1 MHNLKK
7 DNKKKPWPTK
17 KAMEQIYAQNL
28 WGGNKDEFYSGL
40 GSHNPIIVKP
50 YIEVVINFLKS
61 FQESITVLDLGCGDF
76 NIGKQILPYAK
87 KYIAVDIAEN
97 VINYN
102 KSKFIQENLEFLCLD
117 IAKDALPEA
126 DVVIIRQVLQ
136 HLSNRE
142 VKMIL
147 SKLNAFKYILLT
159 EHLPL
164 SKFEPNKDIISGQGI
179 RLKKQSGL
187 CIIEEPFNFK
197 CEKESE
203 LLSIELGDKKGV
215 IKTWLYQQF

>member
-28 WGGNKDEFYSGL
+28 WGGSKDEFYSGL

-215 IKTWLYQQF
+215 IKTWLYHQF

>member
-28 WGGNKDEFYSGL
+28 WGGSKDEFYSGL

-159 EHLPL
+159 EHLPS

-215 IKTWLYQQF
+215 IKTWLYHQF

>member
-61 FQESITVLDLGCGDF
+61 FQEPITVLDLGCGDF

-159 EHLPL
+159 EHLPS